1 MYLFVRNVSYLCMVD
16 WHVMTLVSSYD
27 IFSYILCSCSIS
39 SYLYILA
46 SQDATKAGG
55 SFFFCFVPLNFGSP
69 RALIGA
75 PRSVDRSQSR
85 LHPIGIN

>member
-55 SFFFCFVPLNFGSP
+55 SFFFCFVFSPLILVVLEHS
-69 RALIGA
+69 LELL
-75 PRSVDRSQSR
+75 DQSTDLNR
-85 LHPIGIN
+85 DFTQ